1 MAETINAGHAKH
13 RALVAFPGVTP
24 GSTMTGRLLC
34 IGGRNRAKDGVLPD
48 DGPEL
53 VRRVTFEAPV
63 VDRGLHSDR
72 LVLVV
77 YGPVA

>member
-13 RALVAFPGVTP
+13 RALVDA
-24 GSTMTGRLLC
+24 
-34 IGGRNRAKDGVLPD
+34 GVLPD

-77 YGPVA
+77 YGPEA